1 MSTLAQ
7 IRPAEAPAL
16 PSNVEAEA
24 ALIGALL
31 YDNSLADRLET
42 PLRPEH
48 FSHAL
53 LGRIYAQAIELI
65 ERGAQASPV
74 SLKPYF
80 EADPE
85 LKELGGLG
93 FLARLAGNAANV
105 LSGAE
110 SARQIHELAML
121 RELAAIGAELRG
133 AAGDMAS
140 QPAEVIAAI
149 QARLDAV
156 QDTTATNEIPFLMP
170 WELEDLP
177 QPEPIVRGLIP
188 ADAFGALY
196 AEPKALKSFA
206 AIDVALHVAHGLSWA
221 GCAVQRAGVLYIAG
235 EGASG
240 IGPRVMAWHQH
251 HERSNREAAFALVPI
266 AVELMAPGNDRKL
279 ARAVERAAA
288 QCGAPV
294 RLIVIDTLSRAI
306 PGQDENATAVMSAIV
321 KACDSVRQRTG
332 ATILAVHHAGKDKGK
347 GLRGNSAL
355 LGALDFVIR
364 ADRSGDHLT
373 LTVEAM
379 KDGEDG
385 GQFHFTAER
394 IETSRGPTL
403 VLVHGDAQPSAVDAI
418 TRDQIRKAFD
428 LMEQRWNDGAAL
440 SNAPQSRKAGRYA
453 PKILASEIGGDAGAW
468 DELITG
474 WLESRC
480 VSIEVFNN
488 SSKAKGLKVLERLP

>member
-1 MSTLAQ
+1 MSSLAQ

-31 YDNSLADRLET
+31 YDNSLVDRLET
-42 PLRPEH
+42 PLHPEH

-74 SLKPYF
+74 SLKPYL

-85 LKELGGLG
+85 LKELGGLSY
-93 FLARLAGNAANV
+93 LARLAGDAANV

-133 AAGDMAS
+133 AAGDMAN
-140 QPAEVIAAI
+140 QPAEVIAAF
-149 QARLDAV
+149 QTRLDAV
-156 QDTTATNEIPFLMP
+156 QDAASTGGIPFLMC
-170 WELEDLP
+170 WELDQIP
-177 QPEPIVRGLIP
+177 QPDPIVDGLIP

-206 AIDVALHVAHGLSWA
+206 AIDIALHVAHGMPWA
-221 GCAVQRAGVLYIAG
+221 GCTVEHAGVLYIAG
-235 EGASG
+235 EGATG
-240 IGPRVMAWHQH
+240 TVRRVDGWHQH
-251 HERSNREAAFALVPI
+251 HNRDKRDASFSLVPV
-266 AVELMAPGNDRKL
+266 AVELMAPGKGREL
-279 ARAVERAAA
+279 ARTVERAAA
-288 QCGAPV
+288 KCATPV
-294 RLIVIDTLSRAI
+294 KLIIVDTLSRAI
-306 PGQDENATAVMSAIV
+306 PGEDENATAVMSAVV
-321 KACDSVRQRTG
+321 KACDKIRQRTG
-332 ATILAVHHAGKDKGK
+332 ATIMVVHHAGKDKGR
-347 GLRGNSAL
+347 GLRGSNSL

-364 ADRSGDHLT
+364 ADRADLQLT

-379 KDGEDG
+379 KDDEDG
-385 GQFHFTAER
+385 GQFHFAAER
-394 IETSRGPTL
+394 VEMQPKGTL
-403 VLVHGDAQPSAVDAI
+403 VLVYGDAPKSAVDAI

-428 LMEQRWNDGAAL
+428 LMESRWNEGAAL

-480 VSIEVFNN
+480 ISIEVFNN